1 MHTYLKKSAKL
12 ELLLY
17 QRGVSCS
24 FLSFSR
30 KSRRTILKLLA
41 DGLTNQTSAERLML
55 SVRTIQG
62 HRNNLYHKLK
72 GHNLAE
78 LNECISQIDLS

>member
-1 MHTYLKKSAKL
+1 
-12 ELLLY
+12 
-17 QRGVSCS
+17 
-24 FLSFSR
+24 
-30 KSRRTILKLLA
+30 
-41 DGLTNQTSAERLML
+41 ML

>member
-1 MHTYLKKSAKL
+1 MGCTRIAGSDYPMDTKFMT
-12 ELLLY
+12 
-17 QRGVSCS
+17 VS
-24 FLSFSR
+24 
-30 KSRRTILKLLA
+30 
-41 DGLTNQTSAERLML
+41 ML

-78 LNECISQIDLS
+78 LNECLSQIDLS

>member
-1 MHTYLKKSAKL
+1 M
-12 ELLLY
+12 
-17 QRGVSCS
+17 
-24 FLSFSR
+24 
-30 KSRRTILKLLA
+30 KLLA
-41 DGLTNQTSAERLML
+41 DALTNQTSAERLML

-78 LNECISQIDLS
+78 LNECLSQIDLS